1 MGVKTTRVNFNFPE
15 RLVERADALGAV
27 EGRDRTEIVV
37 AALREYLR
45 DATADEEVVQEVAG
59 AYYDDDIDFEQL
71 RALVGPEKAGNL
83 RVLKRQL
90 DEEFVR
96 DVAASMDAE

>member
-1 MGVKTTRVNFNFPE
+1 MGVETTRVNFNFPE

-45 DATADEEVVQEVAG
+45 DATADEQVVQEVAG

-71 RALVGPEKAGNL
+71 RALVGPEKAGNF

-90 DEEFVR
+90 DEGFVR
-96 DVAASMDAE
+96 DVAASMDVE